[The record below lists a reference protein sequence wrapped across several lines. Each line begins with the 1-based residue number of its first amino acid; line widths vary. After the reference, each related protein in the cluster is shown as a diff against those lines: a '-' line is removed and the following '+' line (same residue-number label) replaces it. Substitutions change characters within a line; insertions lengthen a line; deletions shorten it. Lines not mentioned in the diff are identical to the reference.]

1 MKVVTGLELVRGK
14 AILNL
19 PFGDVLA
26 KIGAKLTRLQLE
38 ADALETKLEAIK
50 SQGVFL
56 DEDGAPVVPSWWE
69 RKQDGRD
76 AGWYLIWP
84 ADYAKRAGR
93 KRREPIK
100 STDYQVARAK
110 VWRTL
115 TFAKLKEKQDKII
128 ARIDSFGAA
137 LSRLAT
143 EMDAP
148 GTNQVQSE

>member
-1 MKVVTGLELVRGK
+1 MKMVTGLELARGE
-14 AILNL
+14 AALDL
-19 PFGDVLA
+19 PFGDILA
-26 KIGAKLTRLQLE
+26 QIGAALTRLQLE
-38 ADALETKLEAIK
+38 IEALATRIEAIK

-56 DEDGAPVVPSWWE
+56 NEDGAPVVPSWWE

-93 KRREPIK
+93 KRREPI
-100 STDYQVARAK
+100 SAADYQAARAK

-115 TFAKLKEKQDKII
+115 TLAKLQGEQAAIR
-128 ARIDSFGAA
+128 ARLDRLGAA
-137 LSRLAT
+137 LARLAT

-148 GTNQVQSE
+148 PGG